1 MAPQSAH
8 FPPGIVPN
16 YVNPISRSYEFTDA
30 ALVSFI
36 FTAVFVG
43 LRIFTKTCI
52 THAFGWDDVCSIIAL
67 CFAVSRLGFAFKLA
81 SLGYGRHV
89 WDVPPQNYSGFN
101 IFLGSDSVLYVMGVV
116 FAKLAV
122 LMLLLRIITIFLQ
135 IFRCR
140 PFKAAWDAHY
150 AINNHDYKCIDR
162 IKLVIV
168 FGWFNIITDFG
179 LLLLPVP
186 MLVRM
191 HLAWQKKLGLAVVFA
206 TGGVVCAMSII
217 RQVILYRNAM
227 SGKAET
233 DGTWTETPNYTWFQL
248 ELNIGI
254 LSGCLPILHPLLRR
268 IPPLKQ
274 YMPLSL
280 RSLFS
285 THSLISRSSR
295 PSRSK
300 RSTNPAQADVE
311 LANASKEGSQGS
323 GNATLVEDRGEACGN
338 GAWRNGD
345 ILRTDEY
352 NVSREDLAG
361 DLEKVRRHAR
371 GRSGGIYSGG

>member
-1 MAPQSAH
+1 M
-8 FPPGIVPN
+8 
-16 YVNPISRSYEFTDA
+16 
-30 ALVSFI
+30 L
-36 FTAVFVG
+36 
-43 LRIFTKTCI
+43 
-52 THAFGWDDVCSIIAL
+52 AL
-67 CFAVSRLGFAFKLA
+67 CFAISRLGFAYKLA

-89 WDVPPQNYSGFN
+89 WDVPPQNYNGFN
-101 IFLGSDSVLYVMGVV
+101 IFLGSDSILYVMGVS

-122 LMLLLRIITIFLQ
+122 LILLLRIFSVDKRFRHVCFTIAPLILFWGIITIFVQ

-140 PFKAAWDAHY
+140 PFKASWDANYSITH
-150 AINNHDYKCIDR
+150 HDYKCLDR

-168 FGWFNIITDFG
+168 FGWFNIITDFV
-179 LLLLPVP
+179 LLLLPMP

-191 HLAWQKKLGLAVVFA
+191 HLTWQKKLGLAFVFA
-206 TGGVVCAMSII
+206 TGGLVCAMSII
-217 RQVILYRNAM
+217 RQIILYRNAM

-233 DGTWTETPNYTWFQL
+233 DGTWTEVPNYTWFQL

-300 RSTNPAQADVE
+300 KSTTPAQADIE
-311 LANASKEGSQGS
+311 LANPSKEGSQGGSQGS
-323 GNATLVEDRGEACGN
+323 GNETLVGDRGEA
-338 GAWRNGD
+338 WSNGD

-352 NVSREDLAG
+352 NVSSEDLAG
-361 DLEKVRRHAR
+361 DLEKARRHAR
-371 GRSGGIYSGG
+371 ARSGGIYSGG